1 MVYVKRPIKAKMGL
15 PASGNESSVI
25 VTIYIEINLKSL
37 LCCPLLA
44 RRRRGNAGIFFV
56 IRVRSFLFN
65 GRNHISFLCIPCVT
79 LLTHLAFK
87 VSVTGKTEN

>member
-1 MVYVKRPIKAKMGL
+1 M
-15 PASGNESSVI
+15 

-44 RRRRGNAGIFFV
+44 RRRRGNAVISFV
-56 IRVRSFLFN
+56 IRVRSVLFN
-65 GRNHISFLCIPCVT
+65 GRNHISFWCIPCVT

-87 VSVTGKTEN
+87 VSVTGKKQDIEYSTGSPLA